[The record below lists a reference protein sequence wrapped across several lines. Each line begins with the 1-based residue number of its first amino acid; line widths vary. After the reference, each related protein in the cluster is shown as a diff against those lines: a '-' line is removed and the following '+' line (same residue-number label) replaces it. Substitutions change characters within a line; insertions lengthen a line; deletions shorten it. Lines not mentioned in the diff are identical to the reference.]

1 MRSWTRFLA
10 FGALLLSVVGVV
22 GAGAAGIYTYTSPEL
37 SGPVQPIEFSHLV
50 HATTLKMDCLYC
62 HGAAEK
68 SQRAGIPAVSV
79 CMGCHLWVKKG
90 ATEGSE
96 AEIAKLAG
104 YWERGESIPWL
115 RVHQVPEYVQFT
127 HQSHV
132 RAQILCQDCHGPVET
147 LNRLYLVPDTKYSS
161 SSAWL
166 PAAKLQMGWCMD
178 CHLQKQGTRNCVS
191 CHY

>member
-1 MRSWTRFLA
+1 MRFFA
-10 FGALLLSVVGVV
+10 FGALLSVVGVV
-22 GAGAAGIYTYTSPEL
+22 GAGAAGLYTYTPPEL
-37 SGPVQPIEFSHLV
+37 AGPVQPIEFSHQV
-50 HATTLKMDCLYC
+50 HVTTLKMECLYC
-62 HGAAEK
+62 HGPAEV
-68 SQRAGIPAVSV
+68 SQHAGIPAVSV
-79 CMGCHLWVKKG
+79 CMGCHTWVKKG
-90 ATEGSE
+90 TPEGSE

-115 RVHQVPEYVQFT
+115 RVHQVPEHVQFG

-132 RAQILCQDCHGPVET
+132 RAELQCQECHGPVET
-147 LNRLYLVPDTKYSS
+147 LHRLYLVPDTKYNS

-166 PAAKLQMGWCMD
+166 PAAKLEMGWCMD